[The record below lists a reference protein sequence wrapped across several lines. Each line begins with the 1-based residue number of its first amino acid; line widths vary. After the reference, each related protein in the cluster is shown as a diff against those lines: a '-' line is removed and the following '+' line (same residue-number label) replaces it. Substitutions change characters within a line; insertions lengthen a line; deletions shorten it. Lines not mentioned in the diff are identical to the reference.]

1 MACFRLSE
9 VSCSYFVPYFRL
21 MLAVPICALF
31 EIVSGQLLLIVPYLR
46 LCKVGFLFVPYL
58 RLSIVGCSC
67 LCPVSGCLGLV
78 VFSWLVL
85 DV

>member
-46 LCKVGFLFVPYL
+46 LCKVGCSFCALFEVVYSWLLLFVSCF
-58 RLSIVGCSC
+58 RLSWVGS
-67 LCPVSGCLGLV
+67 
-78 VFSWLVL
+78 F
-85 DV
+85 